1 MGLRGMSDIA
11 PAVDQDRAAVDRAV
25 DAVDEAVVGLTH
37 LSLRARKSP
46 PRMVRAGAKRFTLPA
61 IVSQNVAF
69 VYALREA
76 ADDRG
81 HGEAFQP
88 RSEEHTSELQS
99 LMRNSYA

>member
-1 MGLRGMSDIA
+1 MGLRCLSDIT
-11 PAVDQDRAAVDRAV
+11 PSIEQDRAAVVRAV
-25 DAVDEAVVGLTH
+25 DAVDEAVVCVTH

-76 ADDRG
+76 VDDRG

-88 RSEEHTSELQS
+88 DRAILADVHGPSDL
-99 LMRNSYA
+99 AP